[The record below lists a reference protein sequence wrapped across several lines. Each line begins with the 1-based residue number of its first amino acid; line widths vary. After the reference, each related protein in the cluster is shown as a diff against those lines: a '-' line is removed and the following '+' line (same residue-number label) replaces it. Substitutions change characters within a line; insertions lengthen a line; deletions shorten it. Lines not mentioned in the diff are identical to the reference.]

1 LKNIITL
8 LVLFS
13 SIACFAQIVINVDA
27 PTFKKLMDENN
38 SVIID
43 LRTNA
48 EIEKK
53 GMINWAVRI
62 NFLSKDVEQTIA
74 KLDKN

>member
-1 LKNIITL
+1 
-8 LVLFS
+8 
-13 SIACFAQIVINVDA
+13 
-27 PTFKKLMDENN
+27 MDENN